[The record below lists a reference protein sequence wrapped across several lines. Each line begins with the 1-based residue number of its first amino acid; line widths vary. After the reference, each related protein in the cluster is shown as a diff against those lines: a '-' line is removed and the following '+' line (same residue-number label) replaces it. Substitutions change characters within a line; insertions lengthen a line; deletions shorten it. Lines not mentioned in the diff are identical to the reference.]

1 MLIIVIIIAAFLIL
15 YLMMFLRQ
23 TKDRKENEINAVEE
37 FRNDYG
43 KRNENFSQNNNRNN
57 KRENSYTYK
66 YVTKYNSPEDYREK
80 RWTMEKILGIM
91 QRFSD
96 CQLFPNFNELADL
109 AKETHTS
116 YKSPSHIEPPSKKFP
131 QL

>member
-23 TKDRKENEINAVEE
+23 NKDRKENEINAVEE
-37 FRNDYG
+37 FRNNYG
-43 KRNENFSQNNNRNN
+43 KRNENLSQNNN

-80 RWTMEKILGIM
+80 R
-91 QRFSD
+91 
-96 CQLFPNFNELADL
+96 
-109 AKETHTS
+109 
-116 YKSPSHIEPPSKKFP
+116 
-131 QL
+131 

>member
-23 TKDRKENEINAVEE
+23 NKDRKENEINAVEE
-37 FRNDYG
+37 FRNNYG
-43 KRNENFSQNNNRNN
+43 KRNENFSQNNNKNN

-80 RWTMEKILGIM
+80 RWTMEKILGFIKTE
-91 QRFSD
+91 
-96 CQLFPNFNELADL
+96 NW
-109 AKETHTS
+109 
-116 YKSPSHIEPPSKKFP
+116 YKIHE
-131 QL
+131 

>member
-43 KRNENFSQNNNRNN
+43 KRNEKDRKSTRL
-57 KRENSYTYK
+57 NS
-66 YVTKYNSPEDYREK
+66 
-80 RWTMEKILGIM
+80 
-91 QRFSD
+91 
-96 CQLFPNFNELADL
+96 
-109 AKETHTS
+109 
-116 YKSPSHIEPPSKKFP
+116 SH
-131 QL
+131 